1 MNRYLEIKSR
11 GEMEIQAI
19 TLIGA
24 STKRDDHNK
33 IGQFGSGLPYSIA
46 SIVRQGINLRIFS
59 GTNEIKIE
67 TKQVE
72 FRNKTYNQIF
82 INGKETSYVDS
93 MGTDD
98 WNGVFPFV
106 REIYSNALDED
117 PDATMEWVDIDDVPI
132 NSGYTRFL
140 IEETPEIKQ
149 MFDNFDQYFIKSE
162 KAIFA
167 DEIRGEIHKK
177 NQSDIRIFRKGIL
190 AFHDENQRS
199 IFSYNLYD
207 AEINE
212 SRVIKNIYGAQ
223 NQIARLIESCT
234 DKRILRK
241 WLNGIKG
248 GNAGYFEHDCILW
261 DWVATVSNPVFV
273 EFILE
278 NKYYPLDVTDLYD
291 DEDKKGRIGL
301 PVKLL
306 RRFLTYAPD
315 VDILGMTSKQDPSD
329 SNFYRI
335 KSPSSNLF
343 DKVND
348 AIQVLRKTDY
358 HDRLKTHIEYAAFK
372 DKMIRGYADN
382 ENDRILLSINLE
394 DCTVDEIA
402 LIIIEEEEHLR
413 TGFDDETRH
422 FQSHFIKLYYNML
435 LKQAR

>member
-1 MNRYLEIKSR
+1 MKKYLEIKSV
-11 GEMEIQAI
+11 GEMQPEAI

-67 TKQVE
+67 TKEVI
-72 FRNKTYNQIF
+72 FREKAYNQIF

-117 PDATMEWVDIDDVPI
+117 PEATMGWVDLDEVPI
-132 NSGYTRFL
+132 TSGYTRFL
-140 IEETPEIKQ
+140 IEETPEIKE
-149 MFDNFDQYFIKSE
+149 MFNNFDQYFVKSE
-162 KAIFA
+162 KAIFTH
-167 DEIRGEIHKK
+167 ETKGEIHRKT
-177 NQSDIRIFRKGIL
+177 QSDIRIFRKGIL

-199 IFSYNLYD
+199 IFSYNLYN

-212 SRVIKNIYGAQ
+212 SRVLKNVYGAQ
-223 NQIARLIESCT
+223 HEIARLIESCT
-234 DKRILRK
+234 DKIILRK
-241 WLNGIKG
+241 WLNTIKG

-261 DWVATVSNPVFV
+261 DWASTVSNPVFV

-278 NKYYPLDVTDLYD
+278 HKYYPLETSELYE
-291 DEDKKGRIGL
+291 DEDKKGRMGL
-301 PVKLL
+301 PLKLL
-306 RRFLTYAPD
+306 KRFLTYAPD
-315 VDILGMTSKQDPSD
+315 ADVLGITSKEDPSD
-329 SNFYRI
+329 NNYYRI
-335 KSPSSNLF
+335 KSPTTALF

-348 AIQVLRKTDY
+348 AIQTLRNTDY
-358 HDRLKTHIEYAAFK
+358 HDRLKSHIEYAAFK
-372 DKMIRGYADN
+372 DKMIRGYADEDN
-382 ENDRILLSINLE
+382 NRILLSINLE
-394 DCTVDEIA
+394 DATVDEIA

-413 TGFDDETRH
+413 TGFEDETRH
-422 FQSHFIKLYYNML
+422 FQNHLIKLYYNML
-435 LKQAR
+435 VKQAK